1 MSRLADLKATS
12 SLSDLALVL
21 NFKPAALAYLVYK
34 LAPAAKYTTFT
45 IAKSGGGTRTIDAP
59 IPQLK
64 RLQQNLAQLLQDC
77 WDEIQLKAGRKDA
90 IAHGFRRGRSIISN
104 ARKHRNR
111 NFVLNVD
118 LKDFFPS
125 LHFGRVRGYFLKD
138 RSFALDLKIATLIA
152 QIACHN
158 KALPQGSPCSPVI
171 SNLIGH
177 ILDIQ
182 LAALATN
189 HSCTYSRYADDLTF
203 STNEA
208 VFPKAIAEVSSSHV
222 AKAGKGLIKVVTH
235 NDFEI
240 NPLKTRLQYHDSQQV
255 VTGLIVNRR
264 VNVPYE
270 YRHRIR
276 AMAHALFRTGAYEIR
291 DSAGASTPGTAQQLH
306 GMFSFVDSID
316 LHQAYI
322 RFANSDKRASMGKP
336 IEEISVKEFGTLTS
350 QSIGPLSPR
359 ERLFRRFL
367 IYKEF
372 FATANPVIVCEG
384 ETDNIYLLHAI
395 HSLGAKFPQ
404 LLGPPSAGK
413 SRLKVRLFKYVK
425 SRSGRLLGLGSGGGT
440 VLKSLIES
448 FMNESERFLAP
459 SSKFP
464 CILLLDND
472 SGATAVEGMLKKHGI
487 RLPPN
492 GFVHVAHNLY
502 VMRTPPLPGKP
513 QTAIEDFFTK
523 KTLSIQVDG
532 KSFHGPKAGFDPA
545 KHYGKVVFAHK
556 VVRPKASSINF
567 SRFAAI
573 LSIVVDIMN
582 QCATKPATPKAK
594 TP

>member
-1 MSRLADLKATS
+1 MSRLTDLKATS
-12 SLSDLALVL
+12 SLSDLAQLL
-21 NFKPAALAYLVYK
+21 NFKPAAVAYLVYK
-34 LAPAAKYTTFT
+34 RAPSAKYTTFS
-45 IAKSGGGTRTIDAP
+45 IPKSGGGTRTIDAP

-64 RLQQNLAQLLQDC
+64 RLQQNLAELLRDC
-77 WDEIQLKAGRKDA
+77 WDEIQLKAGRKDQ
-90 IAHGFRRGRSIISN
+90 IAHGFQRGRSIISN

-111 NFVLNVD
+111 RYVLNVD

-125 LHFGRVRGYFLKD
+125 LHFGRVRGYFHKD
-138 RSFALDLKIATLIA
+138 QSFALDLKIATLIA

-182 LAALATN
+182 LVALATK
-189 HSCTYSRYADDLTF
+189 HCCTYSRYADDLTF

-208 VFPKAIAEVSSSHV
+208 VFPKAIAEVGGSHI
-222 AKAGKGLIKVVTH
+222 AKAGKALMKVVTH

-240 NPLKTRLQYHDSQQV
+240 NPLKTRLQYHDSRQV

-264 VNVPYE
+264 VNVAYD
-270 YRHRIR
+270 YRHRVR
-276 AMAHALFRTGAYEIR
+276 AMAHTLFRKGAYEIR
-291 DSAGASTPGTAQQLH
+291 DGAGGSIPGTPEQLH
-306 GMFSFVDSID
+306 GMFSFIDSID
-316 LHQAYI
+316 LHHAYI
-322 RFANSDKRASMGKP
+322 RFANGDKRGSLEKP
-336 IEEISVKEFGTLTS
+336 IEKISVQEFGTLTS
-350 QSIGPLSPR
+350 QGIGPLSPR

-372 FATANPVIVCEG
+372 YTATKPVVVCEG
-384 ETDNIYLLHAI
+384 ETDNVYLLHAI

-404 LLGPPSAGK
+404 LVGPPAAGK
-413 SRLKVRLFKYVK
+413 SRLKVRLFRYVRT
-425 SRSGRLLGLGSGGGT
+425 RSGRLLGLGSGGGT
-440 VLKSLIES
+440 VLRSLIES
-448 FMNESERFLAP
+448 YMSESKRFFVP
-459 SSKFP
+459 SSKSP

-472 SGATAVEGMLKKHGI
+472 TGASAVEGMLKRHGLT
-487 RLPPN
+487 LPPS

-523 KTLSIQVDG
+523 KTLSSQVDG
-532 KSFHGPKAGFDPA
+532 KSFHGGKAGFDPA

-556 VVRPKASSINF
+556 VIRPKASSINF
-567 SRFAAI
+567 SRFTVI
-573 LSIVVDIMN
+573 LKTFVDIIN
-582 QCATKPATPKAK
+582 HCATKKVIL
-594 TP
+594 